1 MSVDVGSTALLLG
14 GILAVIL
21 ILLGAALAFG
31 RRGR

>member
-1 MSVDVGSTALLLG
+1 MDIDVGSTALLWG

-21 ILLGAALAFG
+21 ILVGAALAFG